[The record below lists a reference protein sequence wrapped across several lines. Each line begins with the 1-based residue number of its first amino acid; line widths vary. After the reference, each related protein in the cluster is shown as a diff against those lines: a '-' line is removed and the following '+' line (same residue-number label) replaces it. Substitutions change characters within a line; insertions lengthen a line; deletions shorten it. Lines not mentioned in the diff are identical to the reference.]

1 MATASPAR
9 AEIFQALAQDPDIPA
24 VCRRFGIAREELSR
38 LFREAAALFQEN
50 KAGPWR
56 LQVDGGSRGNPGPAG
71 AGAVLFDPAGEKK
84 GEVSRYLGE
93 TTNNVAEY
101 QALLLG
107 LKMALDLGVKNLEIF
122 ADSQLV
128 VQQLK
133 GAYQV
138 KTPTS
143 CPSGGKP
150 GKPCKSSRPV
160 LSPTLT
166 DPAITRPT
174 VWPGRPLT
182 GTSEKGNMGYRFRPV
197 TWWQGAEQA
206 R

>member
-1 MATASPAR
+1 MRNCP
-9 AEIFQALAQDPDIPA
+9 
-24 VCRRFGIAREELSR
+24 G
-38 LFREAAALFQEN
+38 LFREAAALFQED

-128 VQQLK
+128 VQAAERRL
-133 GAYQV
+133 
-138 KTPTS
+138 
-143 CPSGGKP
+143 P
-150 GKPCKSSRPV
+150 GQDPPPPAP
-160 LSPTLT
+160 LAGSPANL
-166 DPAITRPT
+166 AKVR
-174 VWPGRPLT
+174 GLCYLPL
-182 GTSEKGNMGYRFRPV
+182 
-197 TWWQGAEQA
+197 
-206 R
+206 